1 MDPILVGLICLVL
14 GFAAGFL
21 VGGHNPKQAGVASAE
36 LLASEGRIVAAVNGA
51 KDTLAAHNAKQ
62 AAATQTAIA
71 AVHKD
76 VAEVKGALT
85 AFAAPADPPKS

>member
-1 MDPILVGLICLVL
+1 MDPILILVALVGAVL
-14 GFAAGFL
+14 CFSAGFL
-21 VGGHNPKQAGVASAE
+21 V
-36 LLASEGRIVAAVNGA
+36 
-51 KDTLAAHNAKQ
+51 AAHNAKQ